1 MNETREDLGDLCL
14 ETKPTEMIQ
23 ILILIGAPV
32 LVRDYEEILSNQIKV
47 NPLITGSR
55 VGVTYLNK
63 TCLLNIGPAKCWE
76 KCKDPYKTR
85 ISNDSTLCFC
95 YLYTCLLPLPNC
107 TSLPSFLQQH
117 HWGPIFLCV
126 SLFSLF
132 PAFPT
137 WQVKTFPYFN
147 LHLHD

>member
-55 VGVTYLNK
+55 VGVTYLSK

-76 KCKDPYKTR
+76 KWKDPYKTR
-85 ISNDSTLCFC
+85 ISNDSTLF
-95 YLYTCLLPLPNC
+95 LLSVPLP
-107 TSLPSFLQQH
+107 SPPPQLYQFAFLPSAA
-117 HWGPIFLCV
+117 
-126 SLFSLF
+126 SLRTHFPVCFSFQPF
-132 PAFPT
+132 PSFS
-137 WQVKTFPYFN
+137 N
-147 LHLHD
+147 LTS